1 MEDKAIVEEE
11 KKDVQNAA
19 LLLGT
24 SVGVGVAGT
33 IVADGVKSLDLDLV
47 STTTETGIPTGH
59 GNMFENCIVREH
71 PGAVKVNNPGS
82 STNKLLREKN
92 GVDIR
97 FPDGTNV
104 QCKCC
109 ATPEGAVNSM
119 MKGGKFRYEGQTIAV
134 PRGQGEQVKELLK
147 ERGVNT
153 LVIESKYTYEQV
165 RELSVPGRK
174 SASFVATDYKIMG
187 GSAILAAVVGG
198 TFYLYEYINHPNKPW
213 WKRIL
218 NAAGIAVG
226 TFGIAEVSALAIAY
240 ARYKRIS

>member
-1 MEDKAIVEEE
+1 MKKKLEE

-147 ERGVNT
+147 ERGVDA

-165 RELSVPGRK
+165 RELSVPGWM
-174 SASFVATDYKIMG
+174 SACFDATERNVIG
-187 GSAILAAVVGG
+187 GAILFAILVGG
-198 TFYLYEYINHPNKPW
+198 GFYLYEQVDKPQKPW
-213 WKRIL
+213 WKKTL
-218 NAAGIAVG
+218 EATGFAVG
-226 TFGIAEVSALAIAY
+226 TFIIIEALAIGY
-240 ARYKRIS
+240 GQIKRTF